1 MDSIRKVQSTC
12 RGVLD
17 NALKSWISV
26 SSFTGIRFKIKIS
39 RGRISWLKA
48 LFSSI
53 TKIFSDSKIALAGR
67 SFCTLIGMLRPPSIS
82 VLPF

>member
-26 SSFTGIRFKIKIS
+26 SSFTGIRFKIS